1 MFVRRYGDAVSDL
14 NLPTSFPEPEK
25 TVTYFIVLFLYKV
38 HDERI
43 INSFVN
49 YNTLV
54 ILPLFDS

>member
-1 MFVRRYGDAVSDL
+1 MSDL